1 MRNTGER
8 GFTLLE
14 LAVVIV
20 FFVAML
26 TLSLFFL
33 RADDYTIVRNDSKR
47 RTQVAQIVQ
56 ALKKYQAD
64 HEGQLP
70 PGITTSVK
78 AISSGDG
85 HFDLCKYVVPTY
97 LYDLP
102 YDPSIGVKV
111 NGDTGTRER
120 CNAANVKYATGFTI
134 QQKKDGSVVVAA
146 PAAKIDSGN
155 TVELTVK

>member
-1 MRNTGER
+1 MRKTGER

-14 LAVVIV
+14 LAVVII
-20 FFVAML
+20 FFAAML

-33 RADDYTIVRNDSKR
+33 RPADYTIVRNESKR

-56 ALKKYQAD
+56 AIQKYKAD
-64 HEGQLP
+64 HDGQLP
-70 PGITTSVK
+70 PGVSTSLK
-78 AISSGDG
+78 AISSGDD

-102 YDPSIGVKV
+102 FDPSIGVKV
-111 NGDTGTRER
+111 NGNSGTRER
-120 CNAANVKYATGFTI
+120 CNALNVKYATGFTI
-134 QQKKDGSVVVAA
+134 QQKKDGSIVVAA
-146 PAAKIDSGN
+146 PASKVDSGN